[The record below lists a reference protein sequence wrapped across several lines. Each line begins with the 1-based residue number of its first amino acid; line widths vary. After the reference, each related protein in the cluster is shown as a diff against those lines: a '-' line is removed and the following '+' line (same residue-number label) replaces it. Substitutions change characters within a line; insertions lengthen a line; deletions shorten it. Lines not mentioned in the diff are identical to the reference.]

1 MSIAVVEAMCC
12 INEHVD
18 MFGTQGDTRVP
29 PLVFT
34 RLGRGGKTTFL
45 WCLFNALKKEGF
57 SPIYISFNG
66 GFKPREQE
74 SQLDA
79 LVRLLSM
86 QLMQDPPTNP
96 FSFAYDQS
104 DLLQHI
110 DRTANGSKVVL
121 LIDELNMLAGGPL
134 GADVADFLKQEF
146 LDKACRYLVFTSHV
160 PLNTDEIST
169 YKLAPYFPTSTP
181 SPRGVVTVH
190 QPLSI
195 ELDHLRAMPG
205 CESLTSAEVAIYGGI
220 PSLIYSA
227 KGHDA
232 YTPRQRFLSQH
243 MEIVGGEQTS
253 VLSWFIRQ
261 VLGDHA
267 DVISVGS
274 THYAQFYSF
283 ASMPKVNEA
292 WWPLCYISCILGLF
306 PALRMLSFAELVE
319 VHLQAAASR
328 VGSEGVDWELIV
340 QAALMLRC
348 IDAMING
355 TTGPFDIVDRDVFP
369 DVEYHTLVGEITT
382 LELAHAAISTKLN
395 AVKRSTI
402 MLFSCSYAD
411 FPDYDGF
418 IAYQGFQDS
427 SPNRRRIFGHQEK
440 LGRAYPKRSAPAG
453 DWIEKSLH
461 LRGIAPAKANQLHG
475 WMYLSREK
483 ILHLLGSSLK
493 PLYPAAWP
501 DPPTV

>member
-1 MSIAVVEAMCC
+1 MSTAIVGAISC

-18 MFGTQGDTRVP
+18 VFGTQGDIRVP

-45 WCLFNALKKEGF
+45 WCLFNALKTEGF

-86 QLMQDPPTNP
+86 QFMLVPPTNP
-96 FSFAYDQS
+96 FSFTYDQI
-104 DLLQHI
+104 DLLEHI
-110 DRTANGSKVVL
+110 DRTSNGSKVVL

-134 GADVADFLKQEF
+134 GADVANFLKQEF
-146 LDKACRYLVFTSHV
+146 LDKACRYLVFTSHI

-169 YKLAPYFPTSTP
+169 YKLASYFPTSTP

-190 QPLSI
+190 QPLSM

-205 CESLTSAEVAIYGGI
+205 CESLTSAEVTIYGGI

-243 MEIVGGEQTS
+243 MEIVGDQQTR
-253 VLSWFIRQ
+253 VLRWFLRQ
-261 VLGDHA
+261 VLGDHG

-283 ASMPKVNEA
+283 ASMPTVNEA

-306 PALRMLSFAELVE
+306 PALQRLRFADLVE
-319 VHLQAAASR
+319 VHLQAASSR
-328 VGSEGVDWELIV
+328 VGSGVDWELIV
-340 QAALMLRC
+340 QAALILRC

-355 TTGPFDIVDRDVFP
+355 TTGPFDIVERDVYP
-369 DVEYHTLVGEITT
+369 NVENHALVGEITT
-382 LELAHAAISTKLN
+382 LDQAHAVISAKLN
-395 AVKRSTI
+395 TVQPSTI

-418 IAYQGFQDS
+418 IAYQGFQGS
-427 SPNRRRIFGHQEK
+427 SQSRPRIFGHQEK
-440 LGRAYPKRSAPAG
+440 QGRAYPKRPAPAG

-461 LRGIAPAKANQLHG
+461 LRGNAPAKANQLHG
-475 WMYLSREK
+475 WMYLNRME